1 MLRYLPITHWLSHY
15 NITLFR
21 QDLLAAI
28 VVTLMLV
35 PQSLSYALLAGVPPY
50 IGLYSSIAPLLLY
63 ALFGSSRTLS
73 VGPIAI
79 TSLMTA
85 SIASTYAAPNSADYL
100 TTVILLALLSGIILI
115 IMGSLR
121 LGFLANFLSHPVNI
135 GFTTASAIIIIF
147 SQIKHLLGIQAQGD
161 NLHALI
167 VSLYADLQHIDW
179 ITFCLSLIGFGLL
192 YSIKHFSRYISN
204 NTLSQSLKRFSPVI
218 VIGLLSFFIWHW
230 QLFFQNVKIVGE
242 IPSKF
247 DVIHWD
253 SVSLEKLSALLPGAF
268 LISLVSF
275 ASSISIGK
283 LLATKK
289 QEQIKPNQELF
300 GLGIANVGV
309 ALSGGMPVTG
319 GFSRSAVNEEAGA
332 QTQLASIFTALGT
345 LMIIL
350 WLSDF
355 LYYMPLSI
363 LSVTIIIAV
372 IPMVDYSA
380 LKQAF
385 RYDKIEGFVMLTTI
399 VLTLIKGM
407 EIGLATG
414 MLISLAGYIY
424 RTIQPKISQI
434 NQNDISYKQYD
445 YCEENSVILKIEGN
459 LYFANADYIEN
470 KINAILNKDK
480 KIVCFILDLSQV
492 NYLDLSCLKSLISI
506 NNQMNKLNKKLYL
519 INLNSQIYTR
529 FKKIEY
535 TYLIKKKNTEDKNH
549 TGV

>member
-21 QDLLAAI
+21 QDFLAAI

-85 SIASTYAAPNSADYL
+85 SIASSYADPNSADYL

-115 IMGSLR
+115 IMSSLR
-121 LGFLANFLSHPVNI
+121 LGFLANFLSNPVNI

-161 NLHALI
+161 NLYDLI
-167 VSLYADLQHIDW
+167 VSLYADLQHINW

-204 NTLSQSLKRFSPVI
+204 NTLSQSLRRFSPVI
-218 VIGLLSFFIWHW
+218 VIALLSFFIWYW
-230 QLFFQNVKIVGE
+230 QLFFQNTKIVGE

-247 DVIHWD
+247 DFIHWN
-253 SVSLEKLSALLPGAF
+253 SISLEKLNALLPGAF

-289 QEQIKPNQELF
+289 HEQIKANQELF
-300 GLGIANVGV
+300 GLGIANIGV

-319 GFSRSAVNEEAGA
+319 GFSRSVVNEEAGA
-332 QTQLASIFTALGT
+332 QTQLASIFTAFGT
-345 LMIIL
+345 LMTIL
-350 WLSDF
+350 WFSDF

-372 IPMVDYSA
+372 IPMIDYSA

-385 RYDKIEGFVMLTTI
+385 RYDKLEGLVMLTTI
-399 VLTLIKGM
+399 ILTLIKGM

-414 MLISLAGYIY
+414 MLISLAAYIY

-445 YCEENSVILKIEGN
+445 CCKEECVILKIEGN
-459 LYFANADYIEN
+459 LYFANIDYIEN
-470 KINAILNKDK
+470 KINTILNKDK

-506 NNQMNKLNKKLYL
+506 NSQMNKINKKLYL
-519 INLNSQIYTR
+519 ININSQIYSHFR
-529 FKKIEY
+529 KIEY
-535 TYLIKKKNTEDKNH
+535 AYLINKKNTENKNH

>member
-21 QDLLAAI
+21 QDFLAAI

-85 SIASTYAAPNSADYL
+85 SIASSYADPNSADYL

-115 IMGSLR
+115 IMSSLR
-121 LGFLANFLSHPVNI
+121 LGFLANFLSNPVNI

-161 NLHALI
+161 NLYDLI
-167 VSLYADLQHIDW
+167 VSLYADLQHINW

-204 NTLSQSLKRFSPVI
+204 NTLSQSLRRFSPVI
-218 VIGLLSFFIWHW
+218 VIALLSFFIWYW
-230 QLFFQNVKIVGE
+230 QLFFQNTKIVGE

-247 DVIHWD
+247 DFIHWN
-253 SVSLEKLSALLPGAF
+253 SISLEKLNALLPGAF

-289 QEQIKPNQELF
+289 HEQIKANQELF
-300 GLGIANVGV
+300 GLGIANIGV

-319 GFSRSAVNEEAGA
+319 GFSRSVVNEEAGA
-332 QTQLASIFTALGT
+332 QTQLASIFTAFGT
-345 LMIIL
+345 LMTIL
-350 WLSDF
+350 WFSDF

-372 IPMVDYSA
+372 IPMIDYSA

-385 RYDKIEGFVMLTTI
+385 RYDKLEGVVMLTTI
-399 VLTLIKGM
+399 ILTLIKGM

-414 MLISLAGYIY
+414 ILISLVAYIY

-445 YCEENSVILKIEGN
+445 CCKEESVILKIEGN
-459 LYFANADYIEN
+459 LYFANIDYIE
-470 KINAILNKDK
+470 K
-480 KIVCFILDLSQV
+480 
-492 NYLDLSCLKSLISI
+492 
-506 NNQMNKLNKKLYL
+506 
-519 INLNSQIYTR
+519 
-529 FKKIEY
+529 
-535 TYLIKKKNTEDKNH
+535 
-549 TGV
+549 